1 MKITDIKLR
10 KLSVAMEHP
19 APGVGR
25 LCRQSICQEFAAGD
39 RSDIE

>member
-19 APGVGR
+19 MPGVGHLR
-25 LCRQSICQEFAAGD
+25 RQPICREFAAGD
-39 RSDIE
+39 RLI